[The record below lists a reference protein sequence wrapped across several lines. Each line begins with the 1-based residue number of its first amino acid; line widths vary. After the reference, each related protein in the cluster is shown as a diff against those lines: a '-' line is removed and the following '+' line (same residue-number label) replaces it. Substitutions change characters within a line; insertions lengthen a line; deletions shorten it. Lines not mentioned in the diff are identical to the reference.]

1 MQGQGNRTC
10 LEQISLRAPGVTR
23 AQVEAAAD
31 AVGATRFIRALPR
44 GFDHDVL
51 EEGKSLS
58 SGQKQLLAFAR
69 AFLLDPGVVIM
80 DEATA
85 SVDAESE
92 RVIETALDT
101 LLHGRTAIIIA
112 HRLSTIR
119 SAQRVP
125 VLHHGRLTPRPLRC
139 WRPAPTPTSWP
150 TTASTPRLMIGCERR
165 RRMAGRCLDCG

>member
-1 MQGQGNRTC
+1 MVQSRRILQGQGNRTC
-10 LEQISLRAPGVTR
+10 LEQIALGAPRVTR

-69 AFLLDPGVVIM
+69 AFLLDPGVVTM

-101 LLHGRTAIIIA
+101 LLHGRTAIITA

-125 VLHHGRLTPRPLRC
+125 VLHHGRLVEAGTHAHLLAHDGVYARLYRVQLLSL
-139 WRPAPTPTSWP
+139 APTTD
-150 TTASTPRLMIGCERR
+150 STP
-165 RRMAGRCLDCG
+165 A

>member
-1 MQGQGNRTC
+1 MTRT
-10 LEQISLRAPGVTR
+10 
-23 AQVEAAAD
+23 QVEAAAA
-31 AVGATRFIRALPR
+31 AVGATRFIGALPH

-58 SGQKQLLAFAR
+58 AGQKQLLAFAR

-92 RVIETALDT
+92 RVIETALDR
-101 LLHGRTAIIIA
+101 LLLDRSAIIIA

-119 SAQRVP
+119 SVQRIL
-125 VLHHGRLTPRPLRC
+125 VLHHGRLVEAGSHADLLARDGVYAHLYRMQLLSLAGAASDRLLRRVPDRIARTSKRRP
-139 WRPAPTPTSWP
+139 S
-150 TTASTPRLMIGCERR
+150 
-165 RRMAGRCLDCG
+165 